1 MADDFGFV
9 IPTLAALRD
18 RIKGDIVSHTRTPA
32 SILYASLG
40 YALSLAS
47 AAAFRAAYLY
57 QQFVGKQIIPDRAG
71 NDAMVRWCR
80 LYGITKSAATKATG
94 TVRVTGA
101 AGSTVATGDVLQRY
115 DATRYLVTGGPIPF
129 PTSGTMDVTV
139 EAETAGLGANYEWV
153 SGAALTFVSPPAGI
167 VASAPLKTS
176 TPIAGGADLESDAS
190 LLARLLARLSQP
202 PQGGSRADY
211 EAWAQAALPSV
222 DRVWVQT
229 WTDPGSALTPGEV
242 NVYFT
247 IDGSGVAVIPAA
259 GNVTTVDTY
268 IQTAR
273 PVTADVTVAAP
284 NNHVFN
290 LALNVHYA
298 DGYSS
303 ADESDIE
310 AALALEFESMF
321 RDVAEVAEA
330 GQTIPVSH
338 LHDAIALVPGIGY
351 YTLTDVDGGGPGA
364 DIVLA
369 ANEYPTVVASN
380 IVITEV

>member
-18 RIKGDIVSHTRTPA
+18 RIKGDIISHTRAPA
-32 SILYASLG
+32 SILYGSLG

-71 NDAMVRWCR
+71 NDAVVRWCK
-80 LYGITKSAATKATG
+80 LYGITASAAVKATG

-101 AGSTVATGDVLQRY
+101 AGASVATGDVLQRY
-115 DATRYLVTGGPIPF
+115 DGTRYLVTGGPYVYA
-129 PTSGTMDVTV
+129 TSTTTDVTV
-139 EAETAGLGANYEWV
+139 QAETAGSAANYTFV
-153 SGAALTFVSPPAGI
+153 AGAALTFVSPPAGI

-176 TPIAGGADLESDAS
+176 TSISGGADLESDAS

-211 EAWAQAALPSV
+211 EAWAQAALPST

-229 WTDPGSALTPGEV
+229 WTDPGSSLTPGSV

-247 IDGSGVAVIPAA
+247 IDGTGVSVIPSAQ
-259 GNVTTVDTY
+259 NVIDVNAE
-268 IQTAR
+268 IQDSR

-284 NNHVFN
+284 TPHTFS

-303 ADESDIE
+303 ADEADIE
-310 AALALEFESMF
+310 AAIAAEIESMF

-330 GQTIPVSH
+330 GQSIPVSH
-338 LHDAIALVPGIGY
+338 LHDAIALVPGIAY
-351 YTLTDVDGGGPGA
+351 YAFTSVDGGGATAPV
-364 DIVLA
+364 VLA
-369 ANEYPTVVASN
+369 ANEYPTVVASD
-380 IVITEV
+380 ILITEY

>member
-57 QQFVGKQIIPDRAG
+57 QQFIGKQIIPDRAG

-80 LYGITKSAATKATG
+80 LYGITKSAATQATG

-115 DATRYLVTGGPIPF
+115 DATRYLVTGGPYVYA
-129 PTSGTMDVTV
+129 TSTTKDVTV
-139 EAETAGLGANYEWV
+139 QAETAGAAGNYTYV

-167 VASAPLKTS
+167 VASAPLKSATS
-176 TPIAGGADLESDAS
+176 IAGGADLESDAS
-190 LLARLLARLSQP
+190 LLARLLARLSDP

-211 EAWAQAALPSV
+211 EAWAQEALPST

-229 WTDPGSALTPGEV
+229 WTDAGSSLSPGYAKVL
-242 NVYFT
+242 FT
-247 IDGSGVAVIPAA
+247 VEGTGAAVIPSG
-259 GNVTTVDTY
+259 GNVSTVNAA
-268 IQTAR
+268 IQVKR
-273 PVTADVTVAAP
+273 PVTAKVTVAAP
-284 NNHVFN
+284 SNHAFN

-310 AALALEFESMF
+310 AAIAVEIESMF
-321 RDVAEVAEA
+321 RDVAEVAEG